1 MASGVSEDE
10 LLARALQAAEQGPN
24 PYLHSHFYAEDSF
37 SEDDDADYNHTTNR
51 PKKKPKRKAIHR
63 STSVANVSKNA
74 PKPRQKSPSVSITA
88 EPTQPKKTGTGQR
101 GRKKKVDS
109 QPAEES
115 PPTNSSDL
123 ASQVKADEQNEKD
136 LDQHDTLSQIQLQ
149 VLGESMPH
157 HTGSG
162 KTDAGADQKQSPVD
176 NGTRTDNPFRK
187 ADSIE
192 TIGDKVISTNS
203 EDGRFRRGQWS
214 AEEEQ
219 LFIYSLENY
228 GRDWKRM
235 QELITTRDHRSIRSH
250 AQKHLLRLQRRGL
263 PLPDKVRES
272 GEGYTLSGKLLDLD
286 PSTPRVSKAPQA
298 THSHED
304 ENDSAS
310 DIDSPGEPI
319 KQSCRNGPNE
329 QKAIASISPHTSPAK
344 GRKRSAEKQ
353 RTGDKHGLDDAAAYQ
368 VAYPIQRER
377 RKRQA
382 TNIGNLGYMSF
393 ADPLQM
399 LPCWPFSGNPG
410 GNQPGCQPF
419 TMNVHVDALILA
431 DFHAHL
437 STSEIIGFLAGKWDP
452 ESRHIEVFESY
463 PCKSLDVEQD
473 NVNVEMDPTSAHEVR
488 EAITDAGLSV
498 VGWYHSHPTF
508 QPDPSIRDVEN
519 QTCYQHLCRDER
531 NDTEP
536 FVGLIVGPY
545 DSRLPSCQSATNWF
559 YVGTAYENKGR
570 PMALEYDVLE
580 TRHDKK
586 RLLPRMIELQRNHA
600 LYPKSLDL
608 GELWPRLLPVLR
620 HPSENHELKQ
630 ITRGEKLYWSISS
643 RMPNNESSIEFLTS
657 IQSLVGLGVECL
669 EKPSEKPEEV

>member
-263 PLPDKVRES
+263 PLPDKVTLLLCSLYFLHEVS
-272 GEGYTLSGKLLDLD
+272 LVILFSCSHTLKHIQYLCLFFSFTLSLIPK
-286 PSTPRVSKAPQA
+286 
-298 THSHED
+298 
-304 ENDSAS
+304 
-310 DIDSPGEPI
+310 DIFCG
-319 KQSCRNGPNE
+319 
-329 QKAIASISPHTSPAK
+329 
-344 GRKRSAEKQ
+344 
-353 RTGDKHGLDDAAAYQ
+353 
-368 VAYPIQRER
+368 
-377 RKRQA
+377 
-382 TNIGNLGYMSF
+382 IGNP
-393 ADPLQM
+393 A
-399 LPCWPFSGNPG
+399 
-410 GNQPGCQPF
+410 
-419 TMNVHVDALILA
+419 
-431 DFHAHL
+431 
-437 STSEIIGFLAGKWDP
+437 
-452 ESRHIEVFESY
+452 
-463 PCKSLDVEQD
+463 
-473 NVNVEMDPTSAHEVR
+473 
-488 EAITDAGLSV
+488 
-498 VGWYHSHPTF
+498 
-508 QPDPSIRDVEN
+508 
-519 QTCYQHLCRDER
+519 
-531 NDTEP
+531 
-536 FVGLIVGPY
+536 
-545 DSRLPSCQSATNWF
+545 
-559 YVGTAYENKGR
+559 
-570 PMALEYDVLE
+570 
-580 TRHDKK
+580 
-586 RLLPRMIELQRNHA
+586 
-600 LYPKSLDL
+600 
-608 GELWPRLLPVLR
+608 
-620 HPSENHELKQ
+620 
-630 ITRGEKLYWSISS
+630 ISS
-643 RMPNNESSIEFLTS
+643 MFS
-657 IQSLVGLGVECL
+657 CL
-669 EKPSEKPEEV
+669 NLAAFPRACDCFPPFNLIT